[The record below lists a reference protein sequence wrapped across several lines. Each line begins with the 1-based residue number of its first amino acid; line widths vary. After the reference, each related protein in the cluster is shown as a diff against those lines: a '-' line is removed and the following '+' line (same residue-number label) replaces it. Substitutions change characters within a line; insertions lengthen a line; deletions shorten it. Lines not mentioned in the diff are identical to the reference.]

1 MLSWSEIGPPP
12 YVVNVC
18 ASQACVL
25 DQRLD
30 MIDVSMELWW
40 VLVVMLGWRAL
51 YTSH

>member
-1 MLSWSEIGPPP
+1 
-12 YVVNVC
+12 
-18 ASQACVL
+18 VL